1 MQGVPV
7 AMLKAL
13 LPVAIIG
20 SVALAACKS
29 AAISAPSASVSFVF
43 APQTCSSIVPVHFS
57 IDGIEV
63 GVDTFRV
70 AVNDGDH
77 LTSRAFAASP
87 GQHSLSAR
95 TDRFTWTSVTVALA
109 AGQAFTDSLPFYCS

>member
-20 SVALAACKS
+20 SVAVAACKS
-29 AAISAPSASVSFVF
+29 ASISAPSASVSFVF

-77 LTSRAFAASP
+77 LTSHAFAVSP
-87 GQHSLSAR
+87 GQHSLGAR

>member
-1 MQGVPV
+1 MQSVRLS
-7 AMLKAL
+7 MLKAL

-20 SVALAACKS
+20 AVALTACKF
-29 AAISAPSASVSFVF
+29 AAISAPSASVSFAF

-70 AVNDGDH
+70 AVNDRDH